1 MVANFSDL
9 SAHGELKCSRGGM
22 TITDVTILGAGPYGL
37 AAGAHL
43 RQIKGLE
50 LRIFGEPMEFWSSH
64 MPEGMLL
71 RSPWA
76 ASHISDPQ
84 AALTMDA
91 FRNEIGTRI
100 PEPIPLD
107 RFVEYG
113 LWFQRQAVP
122 EIDRRRITRIERGS
136 STFRLTLSDGEQFHS
151 RRVVVAAGV
160 GSFACRPQQFAG
172 LPSELVTHVSDQRDV
187 RRFNG
192 KRVAVIGAGQSAL
205 ESAALVHEAG
215 GDVEVIVRAP
225 DVHWLGWRARLQK
238 LGPIAK
244 LLYSPFDI
252 GPAGISRI
260 VAIPDAVK
268 YFPRSAQDAFRRRA
282 LRPAGARW
290 LAARCKDIPIAK
302 GRFVE
307 SIAISNG
314 KLRIQLNDKSVR
326 DVHHVLLGTGYR
338 VDVTRYPFLPPEL
351 SRDLEL
357 VNGYPRLTAGFESSI
372 PGLHFLGAP
381 SSWNFGPLMFFV
393 CGTDYAARR
402 LARHI
407 VAVASRNEL
416 TDAPRLRTE
425 RQHAE

>member
-1 MVANFSDL
+1 MTTVDVA
-9 SAHGELKCSRGGM
+9 
-22 TITDVTILGAGPYGL
+22 ILGAGPYGL
-37 AAGAHL
+37 AAAAHL
-43 RQIKGLE
+43 QQIKGLD
-50 LRIFGEPMEFWSSH
+50 LHIFGEPMEFWKAH

-71 RSPWA
+71 RSPWE

-84 AALTMDA
+84 TALTMDA
-91 FRNEIGTRI
+91 FGNEISAPVPR
-100 PEPIPLD
+100 PIPLD

-113 LWFQRQAVP
+113 LWFQHKAVP
-122 EIDRRRITRIERGS
+122 EIDRRRITRIERDSNG
-136 STFRLTLSDGEQFHS
+136 FRLTLNNGGQFYSH
-151 RRVVVAAGV
+151 RVVVAAGI
-160 GSFACRPQQFAG
+160 GSFARRPKQFEG
-172 LPSELVTHVSDQRDV
+172 LPPELVTHVSDQRDV
-187 RRFNG
+187 RRFIG
-192 KRVAVIGAGQSAL
+192 KRVVVIGAGQSAL
-205 ESAALVHEAG
+205 ESAALIREAG

-260 VAIPDAVK
+260 VAVPDAVK
-268 YFPRSAQDAFRRRA
+268 YFPRSVQDAFRRRA

-290 LAARCKDIPIAK
+290 LADRFQDIPISK

-307 SIAISNG
+307 SAVPLG
-314 KLRIQLNDKSVR
+314 GRLRIRLNDASFR
-326 DVHHVLLGTGYR
+326 DADHVLLGTGYR
-338 VDVTRYPFLPPEL
+338 VDVARYPFLPSEL
-351 SRDLEL
+351 SRGVAQ
-357 VNGYPRLTAGFESSI
+357 VNGFPRLTAGFESSI

-407 VAVASRNEL
+407 ATSASRNGSK
-416 TDAPRLRTE
+416 
-425 RQHAE
+425 

>member
-1 MVANFSDL
+1 MTSCDVA
-9 SAHGELKCSRGGM
+9 
-22 TITDVTILGAGPYGL
+22 VLGAGPYGL
-37 AAGAHL
+37 AAAAHL
-43 RQIKGLE
+43 QMIKGLDV
-50 LRIFGEPMEFWSSH
+50 RVFGEPMEFWKSQ

-84 AALTMDA
+84 TALTMDA
-91 FRNEIGTRI
+91 FGNAIGTRI
-100 PEPIPLD
+100 PTPIPLD

-122 EIDRRRITRIERGS
+122 EIDRRRITRIERDSNG
-136 STFRLTLSDGEQFHS
+136 FRLILSDNEQFHS
-151 RRVVVAAGV
+151 RRVVVAAGI
-160 GSFACRPQQFAG
+160 GSFARRPQPFEG

-187 RRFNG
+187 RRFVG
-192 KRVAVIGAGQSAL
+192 KRVAIIGAGQSAL
-205 ESAALVHEAG
+205 ESAALIREAG

-238 LGPIAK
+238 LGPIAN

-260 VAIPDAVK
+260 VAVPDAMK
-268 YFPRSAQDAFRRRA
+268 YFPRSVQDAFRRRA

-290 LAARCKDIPIAK
+290 LVDRFEDIPISK

-307 SIAISNG
+307 SAVPSGG
-314 KLRIQLNDKSVR
+314 KLRIRLNDGSFR
-326 DVHHVLLGTGYR
+326 DVDHVLLGTGYR
-338 VDVTRYPFLPPEL
+338 VDVTRYPFLPSEL
-351 SRDLEL
+351 SRSLAQ
-357 VNGYPRLTAGFESSI
+357 VNGFPRLSAAFESSV

-402 LARHI
+402 LAGHI
-407 VAVASRNEL
+407 AAAASRNGSNL
-416 TDAPRLRTE
+416 SSAAPR
-425 RQHAE
+425 